1 MLQEVAQATAAMSA
15 RDLIIQLSYLIAS
28 ILFILGLRSL
38 TRPNDARLG
47 MQQAAGGMLF
57 AVIGTL
63 LNSNI
68 ITYQWIV
75 IGLVVGAAIGY
86 PMAMR
91 IPMTAMPQFI
101 AFSHAFG
108 AMAATLVGIVEYRAA
123 WVPDAAGVIQDSL
136 VAARPRSD
144 SKYCSAP

>member
-1 MLQEVAQATAAMSA
+1 MLQEVAQATAAMST

-75 IGLVVGAAIGY
+75 IGLVVGAAT
-86 PMAMR
+86 
-91 IPMTAMPQFI
+91 IPPDGAYAI
-101 AFSHAFG
+101 SFSVKA
-108 AMAATLVGIVEYRAA
+108 
-123 WVPDAAGVIQDSL
+123 
-136 VAARPRSD
+136 PRSTW
-144 SKYCSAP
+144 SR